1 MLIRPLTP
9 DDAGEWWRLRL
20 ESLQNDP
27 EAFGSSPGDH
37 QSLSTEDVRKRLS
50 SDQKEFFIV
59 GAFDDLGFDDQRLIG
74 MSGFHREP
82 GAKSRHKARVW
93 GVYVTLGRRGQ
104 GVGRNLLQTLL
115 ERASAIDGVEQILI
129 SVTATQLAA
138 ASLYRSLGFELFGR
152 EPRALK
158 VGDRFID
165 EDHMIL
171 SLKRPDSA

>member
-1 MLIRPLTP
+1 MHIRFLTA
-9 DDAGEWWRLRL
+9 DDAGEWGRLRL

-50 SDQKEFFIV
+50 SDPSEFFIV
-59 GAFDDLGFDDQRLIG
+59 GAFDDHQMVG
-74 MSGFHREP
+74 MCGFHREP
-82 GAKSRHKARVW
+82 GGKSRHKARIW
-93 GVYVTLGRRGQ
+93 GVYVTAEQRGQ
-104 GVGRNLLQTLL
+104 GVGRSLLRTLL
-115 ERASAIDGVEQILI
+115 ERACAIDGVEQILI
-129 SVTATQLAA
+129 SVTATQIPA

-158 VGDRFID
+158 VGNRFID

-171 SLKRPDSA
+171 RLKRSGSA

>member
-1 MLIRPLTP
+1 MLIRLLTA
-9 DDAGEWWRLRL
+9 DDAGEWWRLRV
-20 ESLQNDP
+20 ESLDSDP

-50 SDQKEFFIV
+50 SDPNEFFIV
-59 GAFDDLGFDDQRLIG
+59 GAFDDHRLMG
-74 MSGFHREP
+74 MCGFHREP

-93 GVYVTLGRRGQ
+93 GVYVTLEHRGQ
-104 GVGRNLLQTLL
+104 GVGRDLLRSLL

-138 ASLYRSLGFELFGR
+138 ARLYSSLGFESFGR

-158 VGDRFID
+158 VGGRFID

-171 SLKRPDSA
+171 RVKPSGSA